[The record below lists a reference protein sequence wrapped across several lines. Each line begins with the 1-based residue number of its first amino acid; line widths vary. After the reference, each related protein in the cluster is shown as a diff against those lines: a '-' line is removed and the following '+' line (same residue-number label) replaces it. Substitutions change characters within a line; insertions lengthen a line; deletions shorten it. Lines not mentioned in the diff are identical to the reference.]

1 MAAPGE
7 SFPGS
12 NLFDIIAGIKRRYGL
27 PESADE
33 LVAERRKAYIDILLR
48 CKTGPCDGVEETFKF
63 LDGQRDHSHVRFAY
77 CSSSERTFT
86 DIIFRKL
93 FELIGMPEYVQ
104 EPDKFFF
111 AHLGVCASTCWGPKL
126 QKKPHPM
133 LYELTC
139 RKLNLEPSQCIAF
152 EDSVSG
158 GQAALKAGMNLVI
171 VPNDKSAGDFSHLD
185 LNTVYQQRMIK
196 VGSLRDFLGLLQT
209 EEEAAVAFAGA
220 PSGLTDLIGGRITAK
235 GGGGL
240 NQ

>member
-12 NLFDIIAGIKRRYGL
+12 NLFDIIAGIKRRYSL
-27 PESADE
+27 PESVDE
-33 LVAERRKAYIDILLR
+33 LVAERRAAYINILLQ
-48 CKTGPCDGVEETFKF
+48 CTTGPCDGVEEMFKF

-77 CSSSERTFT
+77 CSSSERSFT

-104 EPDKFFF
+104 EPDTFFF
-111 AHLGVCASTCWGPKL
+111 THFGVGASTCWTSGL
-126 QKKPHPM
+126 EKKPHPM

-139 RKLNLEPSQCIAF
+139 RKLNLQPSQCIAF

-171 VPNDKSAGDFSHLD
+171 VPNEKSAGDFSHLD
-185 LNTVYQQRMIK
+185 LNTLYQQRMVK
-196 VGSLRDFLGLLQT
+196 VASLRDFLALLQA
-209 EEEAAVAFAGA
+209 EAEPAVALAGTPFGVA
-220 PSGLTDLIGGRITAK
+220 DSTDPGISDDGR
-235 GGGGL
+235 GGL
-240 NQ
+240 KQ